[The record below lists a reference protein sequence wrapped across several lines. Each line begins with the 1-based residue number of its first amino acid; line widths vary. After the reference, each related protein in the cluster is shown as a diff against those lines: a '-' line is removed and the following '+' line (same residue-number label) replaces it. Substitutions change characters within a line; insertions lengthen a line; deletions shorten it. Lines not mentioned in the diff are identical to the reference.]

1 MLQKEMEERGIK
13 KVNDYPET
21 RWGYIYMCA
30 KDILEKWDKLYEMKE
45 EIKRVAKCD
54 FFQEITKVTLI
65 TLKLALE
72 PLFFALEFLQND
84 RLNISSFCG
93 IYFGITA
100 QPRVLDSGTN
110 IFAGTLLSELETIIG
125 TTTVSD
131 LSFAT
136 LAAAL
141 DPFTEAEWMTEGIS
155 NKCWDTIKE
164 MASSYQLLRQE
175 SEEEEDS
182 AMAAL
187 MRSTYEE
194 IETNCR
200 LVRDVIASQKTK
212 RETIIK
218 FEEVFEKW
226 KRGEPIEQIQPEH
239 NEKTFGTLV
248 HPQ

>member
-1 MLQKEMEERGIK
+1 M
-13 KVNDYPET
+13 
-21 RWGYIYMCA
+21 
-30 KDILEKWDKLYEMKE
+30 
-45 EIKRVAKCD
+45 
-54 FFQEITKVTLI
+54 

-84 RLNISSFCG
+84 RLNISSFCS
-93 IYFGITA
+93 IYFGVTTVL
-100 QPRVLDSGTN
+100 RTLDSGTN

-141 DPFTEAEWMTEGIS
+141 DPFTETEWMTEGTS

-164 MASSYQLLRQE
+164 MTSSYQLLRQE

-187 MRSTYEE
+187 MRSTGEE
-194 IETNCR
+194 IEANCR
-200 LVRDVIASQKTK
+200 LVRDVIASQKAKERNNPKVLK
-212 RETIIK
+212 RCLK
-218 FEEVFEKW
+218 SGKEVN
-226 KRGEPIEQIQPEH
+226 Q
-239 NEKTFGTLV
+239 
-248 HPQ
+248 